1 MAINRARQT
10 GSAFTAWTFVSAGLN
25 ANTAK
30 SMILCQEV
38 SHRAP
43 QPIAPAVE
51 VHPLNYIRPTEIVV
65 PRAVSHGEIT
75 LTIMEAFNKNSIFEQ
90 IGLTYGVTINDL
102 GDLFNWMMTNSAAL
116 NPDSPGG
123 SQLSLI
129 RVIRDVGGSGFR
141 ARQFEG
147 ARIVD
152 VRDDETTRVD
162 STLNPLQVTVWYTK
176 LTPLNYSETPVP
188 ESTAT
193 GVPDALWGTNY

>member
-10 GSAFTAWTFVSAGLN
+10 GSAFTAWSFSGPSAN
-25 ANTAK
+25 K

-75 LTIMEAFNKNSIFEQ
+75 LTIMEAFNKTSIFEQ
-90 IGLTYGVTINDL
+90 LGLDYGITINDL
-102 GDLFNWMMTNSAAL
+102 GDLFNWMMTNSKAL
-116 NPDSPGG
+116 DPNEVGG
-123 SQLSLI
+123 SKLTLL
-129 RVIRDVGGSGFR
+129 RVIRDVGGTGFR
-141 ARQFEG
+141 ARQFQG

-162 STLNPLQVTVWYTK
+162 STLNPLQITVWYTK
-176 LTPLNYSETPVP
+176 LSPLTHSENPIP
-188 ESTAT
+188 ENSLT
-193 GVPDALWGTNY
+193 GVPDALWETDY

>member
-1 MAINRARQT
+1 
-10 GSAFTAWTFVSAGLN
+10 
-25 ANTAK
+25 
-30 SMILCQEV
+30 MILCQEV

-90 IGLTYGVTINDL
+90 IGLTYKVTINDL
-102 GDLFNWMMTNSAAL
+102 GDLFNWMMTNSAAI

-193 GVPDALWGTNY
+193 GTPDALWGTNY